1 MIENSSDRSDAVDLP
16 LIVVGVDGSPAS
28 RTALRWALD
37 EAGHSGAAVEATMA
51 WQHESE
57 FVPASTLGVH
67 AYADVLPQRH
77 RHPARVLH
85 DLVAEIRAGLPDAP
99 EVAEVTSTGDAS
111 TVLLRAS
118 RQAHLLVVGRHA
130 HGPLTEALLGS
141 VTTDCIRHSACP
153 VVVIPPGVT
162 TQPAD
167 AVRVAA
173 R

>member
-1 MIENSSDRSDAVDLP
+1 MDLP

-28 RTALRWALD
+28 RTALRWALN
-37 EAGHSGAAVEATMA
+37 EAKRSGAAVEATMA

-57 FVPASTLGVH
+57 FVPAVSLGVH
-67 AYADVLPQRH
+67 PYAEVLPQQH
-77 RHPARVLH
+77 HHPARVLH
-85 DLVAEIRAGLPDAP
+85 DLVTEIRAELPDAP
-99 EVAEVTSTGDAS
+99 EIAEVTITGDAS
-111 TVLLRAS
+111 TALLRAS
-118 RQAHLLVVGRHA
+118 RQAALLVVGRHA

-141 VTTDCIRHSACP
+141 VTTDCIRHAACP

-162 TQPAD
+162 TRSAD